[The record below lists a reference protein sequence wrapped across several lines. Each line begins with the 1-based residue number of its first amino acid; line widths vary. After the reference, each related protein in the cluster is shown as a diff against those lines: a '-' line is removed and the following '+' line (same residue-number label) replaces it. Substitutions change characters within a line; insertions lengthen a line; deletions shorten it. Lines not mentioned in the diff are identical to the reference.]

1 MVLSQ
6 FVLWYSLVASSLGC
20 RRRCTNHAAPRP
32 PGSFL
37 PAALNRRSNMRPKAG
52 RLCVHL
58 LQRAAWSFAKPSLEE
73 KPQTLTKEKGCVE
86 GESTGLPPTPEVK
99 TIRTTEENKT
109 KRKTKRNV
117 EGRKPAE
124 LTTLRV
130 NFSKEVLRPCSLSGF
145 RGKKKKGREKN
156 TEKKNLQLTCGFQTA
171 AAAANEQERKQTVGE
186 KRAKRSSQCCVSQ
199 WERWGQKP
207 KTRTACRG

>member
-145 RGKKKKGREKN
+145 RGKKKKR
-156 TEKKNLQLTCGFQTA
+156 
-171 AAAANEQERKQTVGE
+171 
-186 KRAKRSSQCCVSQ
+186 
-199 WERWGQKP
+199 
-207 KTRTACRG
+207 